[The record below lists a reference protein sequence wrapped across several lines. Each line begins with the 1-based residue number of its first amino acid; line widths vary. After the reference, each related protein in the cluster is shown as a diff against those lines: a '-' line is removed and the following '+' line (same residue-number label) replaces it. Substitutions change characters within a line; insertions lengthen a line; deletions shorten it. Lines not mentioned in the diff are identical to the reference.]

1 MIMKDNKGSKSKE
14 SVANGSE
21 QRIATT
27 SEELASIFSSTNFA
41 PPSEGRNS
49 SLRDDEN
56 VELDIGICYHFA
68 FTCVAVYTYVYII
81 CFLSEEDIDID
92 DNPQKPK
99 GPHFPGLS
107 KEKISKG
114 LHTLRGQ

>member
-1 MIMKDNKGSKSKE
+1 MKDNKGSKSKE
-14 SVANGSE
+14 SDANGSE
-21 QRIATT
+21 QCIAIT
-27 SEELASIFSSTNFA
+27 SEELTSIFSSANFA
-41 PPSEGRNS
+41 PPSERRNS

-68 FTCVAVYTYVYII
+68 FTCATAYLCLYV
-81 CFLSEEDIDID
+81 FFSEDDIDID

-99 GPHFPGLS
+99 GPHFPGLN

-114 LHTLRGQ
+114 LQTLRGQ